1 MAAVSQGMRQ
11 GLNDK
16 PVQLLQSAGIV
27 FWDFDGVIKDSVEV
41 KSDAFERLFVSRGK
55 SVSDQVRKHHEAN
68 GGMSRFDKMPI
79 YLAWAG
85 EPITPEKIHEYCSRF
100 SENVQQAV
108 IDAPWVPGVREY
120 LLKNHT
126 TQRFVLVT
134 ATPHK
139 EMEHILA
146 ALALTHCFQ
155 EIHGAPTKK
164 AEAIREVL
172 ARWQISA
179 TQALMVG
186 DSDSDCKAAQ
196 ANRVAFL
203 LRCTSLNQSLQQR
216 HVGLRFEELNYE

>member
-11 GLNDK
+11 GLNDN
-16 PVQLLQSAGIV
+16 PLQFLQSAGIV

-41 KSDAFERLFVSRGK
+41 KSDAFERLFMNFGR
-55 SVSDQVRKHHEAN
+55 SVSGQVRRHHEAN

-139 EMEHILA
+139 EMEYILA

-155 EIHGAPTKK
+155 EIHGAPAKK

-179 TQALMVG
+179 SRALMVG
-186 DSDSDCKAAQ
+186 DSDSDCNAAQ
-196 ANRVAFL
+196 ANQVAFL
-203 LRCTSLNQSLQQR
+203 LRCTPLNQSLQKR
-216 HVGLRFEELNYE
+216 HAGPMFEELNYE